1 MLKKLFSHSA
11 IYGLAPQIPKL
22 AGIFIL
28 PIITAHLT
36 KMDFG
41 VFGLITAVTGA
52 IAVFA
57 NLGLN
62 VVLSNSFYKSPMQY
76 KWAWRQIYGFLIL
89 WNIPYAI
96 FLAVIIWYFI
106 PIEAVS
112 NTWYIIILNTLPVI
126 FFGPTSVVGSM
137 YYQLSQKPVQIVTRT
152 AIVGFITIFLN
163 LYFIAY
169 RSMGYMGWF
178 LSAAIGQM
186 VLQLSYWIPLNFK
199 IKLTPIFNFKRKFI
213 RKQLVISLPTV
224 PHYYGAYLLNTS
236 DRLVMKLV
244 NIPTGNIGL
253 YNAANTVGNI
263 MLMMGNASGQAIG
276 PMLLKAY
283 KDKDEYSARK
293 LIFSL
298 QITFFLGTFL
308 ASIWLKEI
316 FYILIKND
324 TLRSVYPLGI
334 IIVMAYNYRP
344 MYFGANQRL
353 FFHEKTKVLMKV
365 TFIAGIS
372 NLILNFIFIPL
383 WGYEVAAYTTFIGLM
398 YMGYAGYF
406 LKEYKENCGLNYYPY
421 TWLLITLILTI
432 IAWFVVEWNIMF
444 KIIISIATIL
454 IILFSMKKINKIPVT
469 KSAF

>member
-11 IYGLAPQIPKL
+11 IYGLAPQIPKI

-36 KMDFG
+36 KLDFG
-41 VFGLITAVTGA
+41 VFGLITAVTGS

-96 FLAVIIWYFI
+96 LLAGIIWFFI
-106 PIEAVS
+106 PIEAVT
-112 NTWYIIILNTLPVI
+112 NTWYIIILNTVPVV
-126 FFGPTSVVGSM
+126 FFGPTSVMGSM
-137 YYQLSQKPVQIVTRT
+137 YYQLSQKPVQIVTRS
-152 AIVGFITIFLN
+152 AIIGFLTMGMN
-163 LYFIAY
+163 LYFIAF
-169 RSMGYMGWF
+169 REMGYMGWF

-186 VLQLSYWIPLNFK
+186 TMQLSYWIPLNK
-199 IKLTPIFNFKRKFI
+199 IIKLTPIFNFKWKFI
-213 RKQLVISLPTV
+213 KRQLTISLPTV

-244 NIPTGNIGL
+244 NVSTGNIGL

-283 KDKDEYSARK
+283 RDKDEKIARK
-293 LIFSL
+293 LVFSL
-298 QITFFLGTFL
+298 QVTFFLGTFL
-308 ASIWLKEI
+308 SSIWLKEI
-316 FYILIKND
+316 FFILIKND
-324 TLRSVYPLGI
+324 VLNKVYPLGI

-372 NLILNFIFIPL
+372 NLISNFIFIPL
-383 WGYEVAAYTTFIGLM
+383 WGFEVAAYTTFIGLM
-398 YMGYAGYF
+398 YMGYVGYF
-406 LKEYKENCGLNYYPY
+406 LKEYKENCELNYYPLR
-421 TWLLITLILTI
+421 WLLITLILTV
-432 IAWFVVEWNIMF
+432 IAYFVVEWNIAF
-444 KIIISIATIL
+444 KAIISIVGIMLT
-454 IILFSMKKINKIPVT
+454 LFAIKKINKISLVP
-469 KSAF
+469 KS